1 MPPVSPSAYG
11 DDDLTC
17 LVLKQ
22 RLEQFQLWLAAAF
35 DAGSSAESLVAARS
49 DFIDRL
55 LRRLWTFYG
64 FEDIPET
71 ALVAVGGYGRG
82 ELHPLSDIDV
92 LVLSQRRLTEQQ
104 SQRVGE
110 FITLLWDLKLEVGHS
125 VRTLEE
131 CLLEGLADLTVA
143 TNLIE
148 SRMICGDVALFL
160 QMQKHIFSD
169 GFWPSPQFFHAK
181 INEQQE
187 RHQRYHGTS
196 YNLEPDIKSSPGG
209 LRDIHT
215 LLWVAR
221 RHFGATSLD
230 EMVGFGFLT
239 QAERNELNE
248 CQSFLWR
255 IRFALHLVLPRY
267 DNRLLFD
274 RQLNVAQLL
283 RYEGEG
289 NEPVERMMKD
299 FYRMTRRVSELNHML
314 LQLFD
319 EAILALDATEK
330 PRPLN
335 DDFQLRGDLIDLR
348 DETLF
353 IREPQA
359 IMRMFYLMVRN
370 REIKGIYS
378 TTVRQLRHARRHLK
392 QPLCTIPEARDLFM
406 AILRHPGAVSRALV
420 PMHRHSVL
428 WAYMPQ
434 WGKIVGQMQFDL
446 FHAYTVDEHTI
457 RVLQKL
463 ESFADAQTRPRHPL
477 CVELYPRLPH
487 PELLLLAALF
497 HDIAKGRGGDHSIL
511 GAEDVVEFAELH
523 GLNSRETQLVAWLVR
538 CHLLMSVTAQRR
550 DIQDPTVIQQ
560 FSSEVQSET
569 RLRYLV
575 CLTVADI
582 CATNE
587 TLWNSWKQSLLRE
600 LYFATEKQ
608 LRRGMQNSPD
618 LRERVRHHRLQAL
631 ALLRMDNIDEEALH
645 RIWSRCRADYFLHQP
660 IGKDSKQEVG
670 DGAGADDGRAL
681 PDGFVVKG
689 LMAHFRRHRLHALV
703 QHLHVTAKR
712 DQSDDVLGALAIGTA
727 PQRPAEADGK
737 AFNAHAAT
745 TGNPKVSELMHGNQD
760 TERNQKRHQVPKHA
774 DHHPSLS
781 VIDGLKHQQH
791 QAGKHRHR
799 RGQAVDTIQ
808 YAAVTGNQMPAVLDA
823 RFAFEHTFGQIAQ
836 HRSQRGEHR
845 TGQQRGRHHVQWRV
859 AAEQPGN
866 DRRRQQPADQPFP
879 GFTRRDL
886 RCQFMLAEQLAEHV
900 GTGIRAPHQQH
911 HVQQPPGAG
920 KRILLVAELA
930 QRQHAPKERHDGQ
943 QAEQQAQRAR
953 IAPDR
958 GRTGIEQHQQQRRQP
973 PGQRQPQR
981 AAYLRHGLM
990 VSGDTE
996 HHQRQQKTAQYRQ
1009 PDALRTGGKTG
1020 QLAPLPGC

>member
-1 MPPVSPSAYG
+1 MSENFRQQAAPAIPSQAIPKQPEYPNAYG
-11 DDDLTC
+11 DEEINC
-17 LVLKQ
+17 IALKQ

-35 DAGSSAESLVAARS
+35 NAGASVESLVAARCE
-49 DFIDRL
+49 FIDRL
-55 LRRLWTFYG
+55 LRRLWLFYG
-64 FEDIPET
+64 FEDIPAT

-92 LVLSQRRLTEQQ
+92 LVLSQQRLSDQQ
-104 SQRVGE
+104 AARVGK
-110 FITLLWDLKLEVGHS
+110 FITLMWDLKLEVGHS

-131 CLLEGLADLTVA
+131 CLLEGLADLTIA

-160 QMQKHIFSD
+160 QLQKHIFSD
-169 GFWPSPQFFHAK
+169 GFWPSSKFFPAK
-181 INEQQE
+181 VAEQHE

-274 RQLNVAQLL
+274 RQLSVAQLL
-283 RYEGEG
+283 CYEGEG
-289 NEPVERMMKD
+289 NQPVERMMKD
-299 FYRMTRRVSELNHML
+299 FYRMTRRVGELNHML

-330 PRPLN
+330 PRPL
-335 DDFQLRGDLIDLR
+335 DEDFQLRGNLIDLR

-353 IREPQA
+353 IRQPEA
-359 IMRMFYLMVRN
+359 IIRMFYVMVRN
-370 REIKGIYS
+370 REIAGIYS

-392 QPLCTIPEARDLFM
+392 QPLCTIPQARELFM

-434 WGKIVGQMQFDL
+434 WGNIVGQMQFDL

-463 ESFADAQTRPRHPL
+463 ESFADNQNRPSHPL
-477 CVELYPRLPH
+477 CVELYTRLPNL
-487 PELLLLAALF
+487 ELLLIAALF
-497 HDIAKGRGGDHSIL
+497 HDIAKGRGGDHSLL
-511 GAEDVVEFAELH
+511 GAQDVAEFAQQH
-523 GLNSRETQLVAWLVR
+523 GLNVRETQLVAWLVR

-550 DIQDPTVIQQ
+550 DIQDPAVIQQ
-560 FSSEVQSET
+560 FSNEVQNET
-569 RLRYLV
+569 RLRYLI

-587 TLWNSWKQSLLRE
+587 SLWNSWKQSLLRE

-608 LRRGMQNSPD
+608 LRRGMQNGPD

-645 RIWSRCRADYFLHQP
+645 RIWSRCRADYFLRHSPNQLAWHARHLLAHDSTKPLVLLSPQATRGGTEIFIWSPDRPYLFAAVAGEMDRRNLSVHDAQIFTNRDGMAMDTFIVLEPDGSPLAPDRHEATRFALEQALMQREYQP
-660 IGKDSKQEVG
+660 PRTRRPSSKLRHFSVPTEVTFLPTHTDRRSYLEMVALDQPGLLARVAEVFADLGVSLHGARISTIGERVEDLFILADS
-670 DGAGADDGRAL
+670 DRRAL
-681 PDGFVVKG
+681 
-689 LMAHFRRHRLHALV
+689 
-703 QHLHVTAKR
+703 
-712 DQSDDVLGALAIGTA
+712 
-727 PQRPAEADGK
+727 
-737 AFNAHAAT
+737 N
-745 TGNPKVSELMHGNQD
+745 
-760 TERNQKRHQVPKHA
+760 
-774 DHHPSLS
+774 
-781 VIDGLKHQQH
+781 
-791 QAGKHRHR
+791 
-799 RGQAVDTIQ
+799 
-808 YAAVTGNQMPAVLDA
+808 
-823 RFAFEHTFGQIAQ
+823 
-836 HRSQRGEHR
+836 GE
-845 TGQQRGRHHVQWRV
+845 
-859 AAEQPGN
+859 
-866 DRRRQQPADQPFP
+866 
-879 GFTRRDL
+879 TR
-886 RCQFMLAEQLAEHV
+886 
-900 GTGIRAPHQQH
+900 
-911 HVQQPPGAG
+911 
-920 KRILLVAELA
+920 KKLA
-930 QRQHAPKERHDGQ
+930 QRLVE
-943 QAEQQAQRAR
+943 
-953 IAPDR
+953 
-958 GRTGIEQHQQQRRQP
+958 
-973 PGQRQPQR
+973 
-981 AAYLRHGLM
+981 
-990 VSGDTE
+990 
-996 HHQRQQKTAQYRQ
+996 
-1009 PDALRTGGKTG
+1009 ALNPNEKM
-1020 QLAPLPGC
+1020 